1 MAGDTFDVEPGARV
15 AQALQ
20 TDIVAQLASTDTT
33 TDNDVLVYKAVDGK
47 WHPEPASAAG
57 TVTSVTASPPL
68 ASSGG
73 TAPDISLTGDVALAN
88 IALALATGGDP
99 VKGTVLTATTRVDA
113 PSIGSDS
120 SNQHGFG
127 SGTGALLDANS
138 SLNASN
144 LGSGTVP
151 IARIP
156 TGTSSSTV
164 TIGNDARLNPTPSGA
179 GKIPYDT
186 GSAYA
191 ELTAGTTSQVLV
203 GGSAPSFGAVPA
215 AAIPATTVSAGSYPT
230 SGQIPTF
237 TVGADGRL
245 TAAGSN
251 TNGSSIAFLNAT
263 NLSSGTVPIARIP
276 TGSTS
281 STVTIGND
289 TRLNP
294 APSGAG
300 KMTYD
305 TGAAYA
311 AITAGTSSQVL
322 VGGSAPAFGAVP
334 AAAISTALASSTY
347 TASSTFSA
355 ANQVKLTG
363 NNGFC
368 VAVQGK
374 YAYVTDLSGS
384 VLSIAD
390 VSDPSTPVAIG
401 AVTLA
406 GQLRG
411 LAVQGNYAYVC
422 NNSGNLFY
430 VVDVSSPAAPTS
442 VGSVAITSPYG
453 MCVSG
458 KYAYVFSEN
467 GASSTLKVVDISA
480 PATPVVVGSAA
491 IDNVTCTKIDIKG
504 KYLYL
509 CSSTAQTIS
518 IYDISTPTAPTRLNT
533 PLNVGISAISVQAS
547 GRYLYAVDSSTKLV
561 VVDVSNP
568 ASPSLT
574 TTLTLTGTNGGLYLS
589 GRYCFVLNSSNSVIR
604 IIDVQTPGSPSQIVT
619 VATGASSSSLGVCV
633 AGKYA
638 YIAYSSNPDKLGV
651 IDLGGIET
659 GVIKAAS
666 LQTGQALITEN
677 LNVAGSVAINSG
689 LAVGPS
695 GLYCDGLMTAK
706 ALNLGD
712 GAVTQGSSVT
722 TTVTLNASSGVIT
735 TFSQSAAAGATS
747 TFTVNN
753 SFCLSTSVVLVSVG
767 NYAGTYGT
775 NGFPLATASSVSNG
789 SFNVTV
795 INAAPLNALSGA
807 LKINF
812 AIL

>member
-68 ASSGG
+68 TSSGG

-99 VKGTVLTATTRVDA
+99 IKGTVLTATTRIDA
-113 PSIGSDS
+113 PTVGSDS

-322 VGGSAPAFGAVP
+322 VGGSAPAFGA
-334 AAAISTALASSTY
+334 S
-347 TASSTFSA
+347 
-355 ANQVKLTG
+355 
-363 NNGFC
+363 
-368 VAVQGK
+368 VQGQK
-374 YAYVTDLSGS
+374 
-384 VLSIAD
+384 
-390 VSDPSTPVAIG
+390 
-401 AVTLA
+401 
-406 GQLRG
+406 
-411 LAVQGNYAYVC
+411 
-422 NNSGNLFY
+422 
-430 VVDVSSPAAPTS
+430 
-442 VGSVAITSPYG
+442 
-453 MCVSG
+453 
-458 KYAYVFSEN
+458 E
-467 GASSTLKVVDISA
+467 
-480 PATPVVVGSAA
+480 
-491 IDNVTCTKIDIKG
+491 
-504 KYLYL
+504 
-509 CSSTAQTIS
+509 
-518 IYDISTPTAPTRLNT
+518 
-533 PLNVGISAISVQAS
+533 S
-547 GRYLYAVDSSTKLV
+547 GRQE
-561 VVDVSNP
+561 
-568 ASPSLT
+568 
-574 TTLTLTGTNGGLYLS
+574 
-589 GRYCFVLNSSNSVIR
+589 R
-604 IIDVQTPGSPSQIVT
+604 
-619 VATGASSSSLGVCV
+619 
-633 AGKYA
+633 
-638 YIAYSSNPDKLGV
+638 
-651 IDLGGIET
+651 
-659 GVIKAAS
+659 
-666 LQTGQALITEN
+666 
-677 LNVAGSVAINSG
+677 
-689 LAVGPS
+689 
-695 GLYCDGLMTAK
+695 
-706 ALNLGD
+706 
-712 GAVTQGSSVT
+712 
-722 TTVTLNASSGVIT
+722 
-735 TFSQSAAAGATS
+735 
-747 TFTVNN
+747 
-753 SFCLSTSVVLVSVG
+753 
-767 NYAGTYGT
+767 
-775 NGFPLATASSVSNG
+775 
-789 SFNVTV
+789 
-795 INAAPLNALSGA
+795 
-807 LKINF
+807 
-812 AIL
+812 